1 MVMKLNARKDSHI
14 ASTMNPPITSLYH
27 TYLDVFIKLRKGL
40 PVTTL
45 DHLESSLHGI
55 RPIPVTSR
63 LPHSEDLDTLGRC
76 WCHKETTTSELNHW
90 QLRKLSATCPVDSHW
105 MPFWA
110 ISNQP

>member
-1 MVMKLNARKDSHI
+1 MTSPSARKDNHRI
-14 ASTMNPPITSLYH
+14 TAMNIPITSLYH
-27 TYLDVFIKLRKGL
+27 TYLDLFIKLRKGL
-40 PVTTL
+40 TVTTL
-45 DHLESSLHGI
+45 DSLESTLHGI
-55 RPIPVTSR
+55 RPIPVASR
-63 LPHSEDLDTLGRC
+63 LPERKDLDTLGRC